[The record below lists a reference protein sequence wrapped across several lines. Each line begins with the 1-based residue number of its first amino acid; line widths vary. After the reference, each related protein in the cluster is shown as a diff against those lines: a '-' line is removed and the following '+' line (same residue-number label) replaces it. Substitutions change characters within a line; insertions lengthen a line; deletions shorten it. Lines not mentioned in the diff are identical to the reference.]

1 MPARGGGDAGMILAH
16 ATCVDLEDGAVLLR
30 GASGSGKSD
39 LALRLVDAGAV
50 LVADD
55 QVRLECRDGR
65 LFASPPAALAG
76 LLEVRGLGIVRL
88 PHRADA
94 PVGLVVDL
102 VGPDDVERLPE
113 DGQVELASVTLARIR
128 LTPFEASA
136 VAKLRLAAAEAATRR
151 R

>member
-1 MPARGGGDAGMILAH
+1 MILAH
-16 ATCVDLEDGAVLLR
+16 ATCVDLDGGAVLLR

-39 LALRLVDAGAV
+39 LALRLIDAGAV

-94 PVGLVVDL
+94 WVRLVVDL
-102 VGPDDVERLPE
+102 VAPGDVERLPE
-113 DGQVELASVTLARIR
+113 DEEVEIAGVALPRVALA
-128 LTPFEASA
+128 PFEASA
-136 VAKLRLAAAEAATRR
+136 MAKLRLAAAEATKRTR
-151 R
+151 